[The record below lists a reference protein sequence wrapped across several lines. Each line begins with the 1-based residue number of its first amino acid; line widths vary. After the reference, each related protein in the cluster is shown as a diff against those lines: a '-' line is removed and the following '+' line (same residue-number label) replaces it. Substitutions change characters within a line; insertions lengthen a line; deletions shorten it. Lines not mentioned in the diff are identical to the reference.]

1 MVTSLCSLRN
11 LEYTANGYVRID
23 SSVSIFRGLRVL
35 TEKANNPLGGLV
47 IEKIFQKQLIMRRV
61 VGALLVLLGFATY
74 LYGWRVLAINAMVLV
89 LAVATEWV
97 FERARGK
104 KVSEA
109 VVVTALLYGLS
120 LPPLVP
126 FWVAAIGIVFAVA
139 IGKEVF
145 GGFGRNVFN
154 PAITGRL
161 FVYISFPVQLQQSW
175 AEPNVPGFV
184 SDLLGIG
191 PDAIASATPL
201 DILRSGAAET
211 LNFWQLFFGFRM
223 GSMGESAVWLILIA
237 GIYYIVTKTAQWRL
251 IVSTL
256 LSAALFQ
263 TVFYFTGLTE
273 MVPHL
278 ALMSGSILYV
288 SVFMSTD
295 PVSAPNKP
303 GSQWLYGLIIG
314 GTTVLIRVFA
324 GFPEGTSFG
333 ILLGNTF
340 ASLLDE
346 LMPKPKPKKKAAPKS
361 APKKDEAKPAT
372 ANAGGSN

>member
-1 MVTSLCSLRN
+1 M
-11 LEYTANGYVRID
+11 
-23 SSVSIFRGLRVL
+23 
-35 TEKANNPLGGLV
+35 
-47 IEKIFQKQLIMRRV
+47 IEKVFQKQLIMRRV
-61 VGALLVLLGFATY
+61 VGALLFLLAFSTY
-74 LYGWRVLAINAMVLV
+74 LYGWRVLAINALSIV

-109 VVVTALLYGLS
+109 VLVTALLYGLS
-120 LPPLVP
+120 LPPMVP
-126 FWVAAIGIVFAVA
+126 FWVVAVGIIFAVA

-145 GGFGRNVFN
+145 GGFGRNIFN

-175 AEPNVPGFV
+175 ATPRTPGFV
-184 SDLLGIG
+184 TDLLGLS
-191 PDAIASATPL
+191 PDALSSATPL
-201 DILRSGAAET
+201 TYLRDGATEA

-223 GSMGESAVWLILIA
+223 GSMGESAIWLILAA
-237 GIYYIVTKTAQWRL
+237 GVYYVVTKTAQWRL

-256 LSAALFQ
+256 GSAALLHTAF
-263 TVFYFTGLTE
+263 FYAGLTQ

-278 ALMSGSILYV
+278 SLMSGSILFV
-288 SVFMSTD
+288 SVFMATD

-303 GSQWLYGLIIG
+303 ASQWLYGLIIG

-346 LMPKPKPKKKAAPKS
+346 LLPKPKPRKKPA
-361 APKKDEAKPAT
+361 AKPASDRT
-372 ANAGGSN
+372 GSAKAAAGAGGKA

>member
-1 MVTSLCSLRN
+1 M
-11 LEYTANGYVRID
+11 
-23 SSVSIFRGLRVL
+23 
-35 TEKANNPLGGLV
+35 

-61 VGALLVLLGFATY
+61 VGALLVLLVFATY

-89 LAVATEWV
+89 LGVATEWL
-97 FERARGK
+97 FERTRGK

-109 VVVTALLYGLS
+109 VVVTSLLYGLS
-120 LPPLVP
+120 LPPMVP
-126 FWVAAIGIVFAVA
+126 FWVAAVGIVFAVA

-145 GGFGRNVFN
+145 GGFGRNIFN

-175 AEPNVPGFV
+175 AEPRVPGFIMDAFGLSADAV
-184 SDLLGIG
+184 S
-191 PDAIASATPL
+191 SATPL
-201 DILRSGAAET
+201 ALMRQGSAEILD
-211 LNFWQLFFGFRM
+211 FWQLFFGFRT
-223 GSMGESAVWLILIA
+223 GSMGESAIWLILIA
-237 GIYYIVTKTAQWRL
+237 AIYYIVTKTAQWRL

-314 GTTVLIRVFA
+314 GTTVLIRVFS

-333 ILLGNTF
+333 IMMGNTF
-340 ASLLDE
+340 
-346 LMPKPKPKKKAAPKS
+346 
-361 APKKDEAKPAT
+361 
-372 ANAGGSN
+372 

>member
-1 MVTSLCSLRN
+1 M
-11 LEYTANGYVRID
+11 
-23 SSVSIFRGLRVL
+23 
-35 TEKANNPLGGLV
+35 

-61 VGALLVLLGFATY
+61 VAALLVLLVFATY
-74 LYGWRVLAINAMVLV
+74 LYGLRVLAINALVLV

-126 FWVAAIGIVFAVA
+126 FWVAAIGIIFAVA

-154 PAITGRL
+154 PAIAGRL

-175 AEPNVPGFV
+175 AEPRVPQFLTG
-184 SDLLGIG
+184 LLGLDG
-191 PDAIASATPL
+191 FSAATPL
-201 DILRSGAAET
+201 DLMRDGAAET

-237 GIYYIVTKTAQWRL
+237 AIYYIVTKTAQWRL
-251 IVSTL
+251 IVSTF
-256 LSAALFQ
+256 LSAALLH
-263 TVFYFTGLTE
+263 TIFYFTGLSE
-273 MVPHL
+273 LVPHL
-278 ALMSGSILYV
+278 ALMSGSILFV

-303 GSQWLYGLIIG
+303 ASQWLYGLIIG
-314 GTTVLIRVFA
+314 GTTVLIRTFA

-346 LMPKPKPKKKAAPKS
+346 LMPKAKPRKKPAKKPAAG
-361 APKKDEAKPAT
+361 KDTAKPAVAAT
-372 ANAGGSN
+372 GGKNE

>member
-1 MVTSLCSLRN
+1 MWSKL
-11 LEYTANGYVRID
+11 
-23 SSVSIFRGLRVL
+23 
-35 TEKANNPLGGLV
+35 
-47 IEKIFQKQLIMRRV
+47 FQKQVIMRRV
-61 VGALLVLLGFATY
+61 VWALLVLLVFATY
-74 LYGWRVLAINAMVLV
+74 MYGWRVLAINAMVLV
-89 LAVATEWV
+89 LAVITEWL

-109 VVVTALLYGLS
+109 VIVTALLFGLS

-126 FWVAAIGIVFAVA
+126 FWVAAVGIVFAVA

-145 GGFGRNVFN
+145 GGFGRNIFN

-161 FVYISFPVQLQQSW
+161 FVYISFPSLLQRSW
-175 AEPNVPGFV
+175 TVPRVPGFV
-184 SDLLGIG
+184 ANLTGMDVVT
-191 PDAIASATPL
+191 SATPL
-201 DILRSGAAET
+201 DMLRAGGEEALSI
-211 LNFWQLFFGFRM
+211 WHLFFGFRM
-223 GSMGESAVWLILIA
+223 GSMGESAVWLILAA

-256 LSAALFQ
+256 LSAALLHVIF
-263 TVFYFTGLTE
+263 FFTGLTE
-273 MVPHL
+273 MAPHL
-278 ALMSGSILYV
+278 SLMSGSILFV
-288 SVFMSTD
+288 SVFMATD

-303 GSQWLYGLIIG
+303 WSQWLYGLIIG

-346 LMPKPKPKKKAAPKS
+346 YLPAKKKKKAKKAAPAK
-361 APKKDEAKPAT
+361 AEAA
-372 ANAGGSN
+372 S

>member
-1 MVTSLCSLRN
+1 M
-11 LEYTANGYVRID
+11 
-23 SSVSIFRGLRVL
+23 
-35 TEKANNPLGGLV
+35 GGLV

-61 VGALLVLLGFATY
+61 VAALLVLLVFATY
-74 LYGWRVLAINAMVLV
+74 LYGLRVLAINALVLV

-109 VVVTALLYGLS
+109 VIVTALLYGLS

-126 FWVAAIGIVFAVA
+126 FWVAAVGIVFAVA

-154 PAITGRL
+154 PAIAGRL

-175 AEPNVPGFV
+175 AEPRVPGFV
-184 SDLLGIG
+184 GNLLGIDG
-191 PDAIASATPL
+191 FSGATPL
-201 DILRSGAAET
+201 ALMRGGALEEVG
-211 LNFWQLFFGFRM
+211 FWQLFFGFRM
-223 GSMGESAVWLILIA
+223 GSMGEGAVWIILIA
-237 GIYYIVTKTAQWRL
+237 AIYYIVTKTAQWRL
-251 IVSTL
+251 ILSTFL
-256 LSAALFQ
+256 TAAILHTIFYLS
-263 TVFYFTGLTE
+263 GLSQL
-273 MVPHL
+273 VPHL
-278 ALMSGSILYV
+278 ALMSGSILFV
-288 SVFMSTD
+288 SVFMATD

-303 GSQWLYGLIIG
+303 GSQWLYGVIIG
-314 GTTVLIRVFA
+314 GTTVLIRTFA

-346 LMPKPKPKKKAAPKS
+346 IMPKPKPKKKPKPTPAKEKPVAA
-361 APKKDEAKPAT
+361 A
-372 ANAGGSN
+372 AGGKNE

>member
-1 MVTSLCSLRN
+1 MG
-11 LEYTANGYVRID
+11 E
-23 SSVSIFRGLRVL
+23 
-35 TEKANNPLGGLV
+35 PV
-47 IEKIFQKQLIMRRV
+47 IEKLFQKQLIMRRV
-61 VGALLVLLGFATY
+61 VGALLVLLVFSTY
-74 LYGWRVLAINAMVLV
+74 LYGLRVLAINAMVLV

-120 LPPLVP
+120 LPPMVP

-145 GGFGRNVFN
+145 GGFGRNIFN

-175 AEPNVPGFV
+175 AEPRVPGFFMEMFGL
-184 SDLLGIG
+184 ST
-191 PDAIASATPL
+191 DAITSATPL
-201 DILRSGAAET
+201 ALMRGGSAE
-211 LNFWQLFFGFRM
+211 LLDFWQLFFA
-223 GSMGESAVWLILIA
+223 AV
-237 GIYYIVTKTAQWRL
+237 YYIVTKTAQWRL
-251 IVSTL
+251 MVSTFL
-256 LSAALFQ
+256 TAAVLH
-263 TVFYFTGLTE
+263 TIFYFTGLSE
-273 MVPHL
+273 LVPHL
-278 ALMSGSILYV
+278 ALMSGSLIYV
-288 SVFMSTD
+288 VVFMTTD

-303 GSQWLYGLIIG
+303 GSQWLYGVIIG

-333 ILLGNTF
+333 VLLGNTF

-346 LMPKPKPKKKAAPKS
+346 IMPKPKPKKKPAPKPT
-361 APKKDEAKPAT
+361 AAT
-372 ANAGGSN
+372 AGGKS

>member
-1 MVTSLCSLRN
+1 MIGN
-11 LEYTANGYVRID
+11 
-23 SSVSIFRGLRVL
+23 
-35 TEKANNPLGGLV
+35 
-47 IEKIFQKQLIMRRV
+47 IFQKQQVMRRV
-61 VGALLVLLGFATY
+61 IATLLLLLVFATY
-74 LYGWRVLAINAMVLV
+74 LYGWRVLAINAMVIA
-89 LAVATEWV
+89 LAVLTEWL
-97 FERARGK
+97 FERTRGK

-109 VVVTALLYGLS
+109 VLVTALLYGLS

-161 FVYISFPVQLQQSW
+161 FVYISFPTLLQRSW

-184 SDLLGIG
+184 TDLLGLNA
-191 PDAIASATPL
+191 DAISTATPL
-201 DILRSGAAET
+201 DVMRSGAAET
-211 LNFWQLFFGFRM
+211 LDFRQLFFGFRM
-223 GSMGESAVWLILIA
+223 GSMGESAIWLIVIA
-237 GIYYIVTKTAQWRL
+237 AIYLIVTKTAQWRL
-251 IVSTL
+251 IFSTFLTATL
-256 LSAALFQ
+256 LHV
-263 TVFYFTGLTE
+263 VFYFAGLTQI
-273 MVPHL
+273 VPHL

-288 SVFMSTD
+288 SVFMTTD
-295 PVSAPNKP
+295 PISAPNKP
-303 GSQWLYGLIIG
+303 GSQWLYGVIIG

-346 LMPKPKPKKKAAPKS
+346 IMPKQKPKKKPAKKPASGSGS
-361 APKKDEAKPAT
+361 ARPAT
-372 ANAGGSN
+372 ATTGGDQ